1 MTKNNKVR
9 IVILDTGLDPSSSV
23 AHHINFKGGLEFYLE
38 DEEIVVKDNSIDD
51 IGHGTAVAS
60 IIYKI
65 VPECEIIP
73 IKIVRN
79 GIVNGTSILIAS
91 LRYIYKNIT
100 CNLINISAGV
110 VCCEDI
116 TGLREICELLKNKG
130 VIIVSA
136 FDNGGAISYP
146 AAFDCVIGIDGIRTN
161 KRGKKF
167 EKIKNSIVDY
177 QGGHI
182 EQRVPWLDG
191 KRETVSGNSFL
202 APQFTAWIAQML
214 LKERLSFKE
223 IKKKL
228 DEMSYDVEECVS
240 YSKQEI
246 GFEINKAIVFPFNK
260 EMHSIARYQDLLC
273 CKIVGYYDVKYS
285 GKIGK
290 MIKELQNIEL
300 DVCIK
305 DIMNLDWTEEFDTVI
320 LGHTTLLS
328 EAIGIDLET
337 YIIDKC
343 NKHNKNIF
351 SCRDIRDRKNLI
363 QDINIYTPH
372 IDPIPKQKIRKMH
385 VIGKPVL
392 GVVGTGS
399 SQGKYTMQLALR
411 RELLKQGYKV
421 GQLGTEPTG
430 LLFNMEAVYP
440 VGHEGAVYMKGMD
453 SVYAVNQ
460 IMGQIENENPD
471 IILFGTQSQTVPFQ
485 AGGVQ
490 DYPIYQHEV
499 LLGCQADAYILCVCN
514 DAPIDYIKRTISY
527 LEGLFPSQVIAI
539 VISPLAITSRW
550 STITTLYLYISED
563 ETKEL
568 KQLLSNTFSLPVV
581 SMSDSGYINTL
592 CQICIEHF
600 S

>member
-1 MTKNNKVR
+1 M
-9 IVILDTGLDPSSSV
+9 
-23 AHHINFKGGLEFYLE
+23 
-38 DEEIVVKDNSIDD
+38 
-51 IGHGTAVAS
+51 
-60 IIYKI
+60 
-65 VPECEIIP
+65 
-73 IKIVRN
+73 
-79 GIVNGTSILIAS
+79 
-91 LRYIYKNIT
+91 
-100 CNLINISAGV
+100 
-110 VCCEDI
+110 
-116 TGLREICELLKNKG
+116 
-130 VIIVSA
+130 
-136 FDNGGAISYP
+136 
-146 AAFDCVIGIDGIRTN
+146 
-161 KRGKKF
+161 
-167 EKIKNSIVDY
+167 
-177 QGGHI
+177 
-182 EQRVPWLDG
+182 PWLDG